1 MQEHIWFQFKA
12 DGNGYELPLY
22 EVVSAVV
29 FLSEKGYIPKNN
41 QEWIDDVC
49 DRYPYFK
56 DNAYP
61 ITKQNQ
67 LTLSDNVIV
76 SEEPEDDGEFVFFIA
91 KAKHNQFKI
100 GLHLIL
106 EMLLLAEQEGLV
118 PRLDYTKFWQYIKDI
133 YYNYFKTK
141 GYHKLLCTD
150 LK

>member
-12 DGNGYELPLY
+12 DGNGCQLPLY

-29 FLSEKGYIPKNN
+29 FSSEKGYIPKIN